1 METSEVKK
9 TDRKEFTPRERFEY
23 RQAKKI
29 SDVEENGNA
38 IVIVPQSEA
47 TRVLINSILIFD
59 ALDGVIRANAG
70 FNISE
75 EVFST
80 QIKEF
85 QTLSKQIQDVNEKVM
100 ALVAN
105 SNIRTTSILNRK
117 AREAIQ
123 DLKKSSA
130 KKTAEATV
138 EEKTKTAKK

>member
-1 METSEVKK
+1 MEN
-9 TDRKEFTPRERFEY
+9 TDTNKVERKEFTPRERFEY

-75 EVFST
+75 EAFLA

-85 QTLSKQIQDVNEKVM
+85 QKLSKQIQDVNENVM
-100 ALVAN
+100 LLVAN

-117 AREAIQ
+117 ARDAIQ
-123 DLKKSSA
+123 DLKKSST
-130 KKTAEATV
+130 KKTVEATA
-138 EEKTKTAKK
+138 EEKTKVVKK